1 MYTPFIIFLHQG
13 TVLPYLGVS
22 TTIFYIIIKFRN
34 VVNRFYLFHNFSQ
47 FLAFYICSSVLKYVN
62 QNEKYITRVNTM
74 SENTSKNTN
83 ENTNEAIKGST
94 IDDKI
99 TGNSIDSST
108 TNSSTDN
115 KATSIKKTVAGVVIA
130 QEDNQ
135 DTDNSTSANAE
146 KSIHATAEDNLE
158 LRRMSFTNRIKA
170 KQARLKANTEGMS
183 TWEKFKYYVYYYK
196 WHVILGLLLLFCAIA
211 IPTAIYKNS
220 RPVAISYAIVNSPEP
235 ERINEKLFNEYTAH
249 YGLVDG
255 YQIRNSISVTLSQ
268 ADYETEFAKEE
279 GDSSYTQFPTLCW
292 NNYFDIIIT
301 NETGLHYCT
310 ANSLV
315 QPIEDRLYDDI
326 YQEIKSKHPKR
337 IIQSPNYDNYPVE
350 FAIDISGTEFAQK
363 LNVGYEDVYVCFPG
377 GSDENIVNIRR
388 FLKYVLNLDMEI

>member
-1 MYTPFIIFLHQG
+1 
-13 TVLPYLGVS
+13 
-22 TTIFYIIIKFRN
+22 
-34 VVNRFYLFHNFSQ
+34 
-47 FLAFYICSSVLKYVN
+47 
-62 QNEKYITRVNTM
+62 M
-74 SENTSKNTN
+74 SENTNKNTN
-83 ENTNEAIKGST
+83 ETISNNA
-94 IDDKI
+94 IDDN
-99 TGNSIDSST
+99 TADNNIDISATS
-108 TNSSTDN
+108 SSTDN
-115 KATSIKKTVAGVVIA
+115 KATSIKKTVAGVVVT
-130 QEDNQ
+130 QEDNP
-135 DTDNSTSANAE
+135 DTGNATLANAGKTIQITTE
-146 KSIHATAEDNLE
+146 NNLE

-196 WHVILGLLLLFCAIA
+196 WHVIGGLLLLFCAIA

-235 ERINEKLFNEYTAH
+235 EKINEKLFNEYTAH

-301 NETGLHYCT
+301 NEKGLHYCT
-310 ANSLV
+310 ENSLA
-315 QPIEDRLYDDI
+315 QPIEDRLYGDI
-326 YQEIKSKHPKR
+326 YKEIKSKHPKR

-377 GSDENIVNIRR
+377 GSEENIVNIRR
-388 FLKYVLNLDMEI
+388 FLKYVLNLDIEI